1 MKVETILQSKGS
13 RVVTVAPQASIR
25 VAIGRMMLE
34 HIGAVVV
41 SRDDQTALGILA
53 ERDIVR
59 GLAAHG
65 AAVLDLTAEDLMAP
79 GMTTCTRRDSVQEV
93 MAKMTNTRMRHLVV
107 VENGRL
113 CGVVS
118 IGDVVKNRL
127 QEVELEANILRDA
140 YLATH

>member
-1 MKVETILQSKGS
+1 MKVETILQGKGS
-13 RVVTVAPQASIR
+13 RVVTVAPQASVR

-41 SRDDQTALGILA
+41 SRDDRTALGILS

-59 GLAAHG
+59 GLTAHG
-65 AAVLDLTAEDLMAP
+65 AAVLDMTAEDLMAP
-79 GMTTCTRRDSVQEV
+79 GMTTCTLRDSVQEV

-113 CGVVS
+113 CGIVS

-127 QEVELEANILRDA
+127 QEVELEANVLRDA